1 MGLWS
6 ILERMGSS
14 SRAGFRRM
22 TRFKGFSVGMDR
34 YILVGLRMGPK
45 MMSRACF
52 SPKIRF
58 TMEDLKRVCG
68 LITVFEWAMKACLST
83 PNNSTL
89 SKVPAKTSSSAT

>member
-52 SPKIRF
+52 
-58 TMEDLKRVCG
+58 
-68 LITVFEWAMKACLST
+68 
-83 PNNSTL
+83 
-89 SKVPAKTSSSAT
+89 